1 MTLMDLITSNQWLD
15 LRVFCM
21 WLSSCPLENALQFLT
36 LRHIPTY
43 FTSRLEV
50 NGECIAP
57 SKTASSFL
65 RRNMVDKQSAEV
77 TYVNTDIV
85 HIG

>member
-1 MTLMDLITSNQWLD
+1 
-15 LRVFCM
+15 M
-21 WLSSCPLENALQFLT
+21 WLSSCPLENAPQLLT
-36 LRHIPTY
+36 LHCIPTY

-65 RRNMVDKQSAEV
+65 RRDMVDKHSVEV
-77 TYVNTDIV
+77 TYVSTDIV
-85 HIG
+85 RIVGSMKFEAYDEDVLLVSGKL